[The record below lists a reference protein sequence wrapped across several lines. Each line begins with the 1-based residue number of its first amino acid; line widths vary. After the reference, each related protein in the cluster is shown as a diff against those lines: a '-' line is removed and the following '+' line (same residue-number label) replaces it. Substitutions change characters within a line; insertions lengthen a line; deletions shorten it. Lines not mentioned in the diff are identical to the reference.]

1 MFPRRPAC
9 IAAGAAVVT
18 QAIVVT
24 DREGVICSWSPGA
37 ETLFGHAAASAI
49 GQTLDLIVPEGMRVR
64 HWAGFR
70 AAMAR
75 GAAKISGVTAPIR
88 VLRSRGDIVK
98 ATGVLRL
105 LRGPH
110 NTVIGAIAVYEVP
123 EE

>member
-1 MFPRRPAC
+1 M
-9 IAAGAAVVT
+9 VT
-18 QAIVVT
+18 HAIVVT

-37 ETLFGHAAASAI
+37 ETLFGHTAASAI

-88 VLRSRGDIVK
+88 VLRSGGDVFE
-98 ATGVLRL
+98 ATGVLNL

-110 NTVIGAIAVYEVP
+110 GIVIGGIAVYEVP
-123 EE
+123 EAAVLH